1 MTGAQVFLVIAS
13 GWLAV
18 GLVAVAVMRRR
29 GHDTFAWALLFMFLG
44 PLALPLAVS
53 SDRHPP
59 SQPGGPLRDGRF
71 DVLVAHDGSAEAAAA
86 LRAALD
92 LFGSQ
97 VTSLTLAAVVD
108 LEAASTVRGRDTQLE
123 TQAGLDAF
131 AGDVAN
137 VITAP
142 VDTVILF
149 GEPAHALVDFAASHD
164 YELIVA
170 TAGSAGRARR
180 GRGRAVNGL
189 PTTSPVP
196 VLIAGAPA

>member
-1 MTGAQVFLVIAS
+1 MLFLALAA

-18 GLVAVAVMRRR
+18 GLVAVAVMRHR
-29 GHDTFAWALLFMFLG
+29 GHDTFAWAVLFLFLG

-59 SQPGGPLRDGRF
+59 PQPDAPTHDGRL
-71 DVLVAHDGSAEAAAA
+71 DVLVAHDGSTEAAAA

-92 LFGSQ
+92 LLGTQ

-108 LEAASTVRGRDTQLE
+108 LEAASTVRGRDTQRE
-123 TQAGLDAF
+123 TQARLDAL
-131 AGDVAN
+131 ARDIAIVR
-137 VITAP
+137 TA

-149 GEPAHALVDFAASHD
+149 GEPAHALQHFAAEHG

-170 TAGSAGRARR
+170 ASCCAGRSHLVRR
-180 GRGRAVNGL
+180 RAAKKL
-189 PTTSPVP
+189 ATASPVP
-196 VLIAGAPA
+196 VLIAPPSA